1 MKLMYMLWPTYF
13 WNSFQLSNVRDSKAE
28 KEIHE
33 DKSHD
38 QDEDEEEYL
47 GDERGVLGVDEVG
60 GEVKLSHQ
68 HRQNLNKSVRSDPFI
83 NPLWWRHFRGFQRP
97 GWSEGERGRWGR
109 RQGTRWWTPWRT
121 RKLRTPPEKIRN
133 IQNTTL
139 TQNRI
144 IWFEF
149 SFLISFERQFAP
161 WPSW

>member
-68 HRQNLNKSVRSDPFI
+68 HRQNLNKSVRSD
-83 NPLWWRHFRGFQRP
+83 LWWRHFLKGLGGQNENV
-97 GWSEGERGRWGR
+97 EGEAEGK
-109 RQGTRWWTPWRT
+109 GTRW
-121 RKLRTPPEKIRN
+121 I
-133 IQNTTL
+133 TL
-139 TQNRI
+139 TDDTTWIN
-144 IWFEF
+144 
-149 SFLISFERQFAP
+149 L
-161 WPSW
+161 